1 VERYAS
7 MSGQDALDLFT
18 AHLDPT
24 FREAFEQVRRQ
35 RAAEGSVMTWEQA
48 KTEFLALTG
57 EVYERTAEQMLWSFV
72 TGQVKQSATQ
82 TIAQY
87 RTRFDINVR
96 IAECITPR
104 LAAAYYVYG
113 LRPDL
118 RARCMGDASGRPFT
132 TVDAAHTYA
141 LKEERKMEQE
151 RQVGSK
157 ANASTSVAVVQE
169 MHPRKKSKSNNG
181 KAANHHS
188 SGAGGAQ
195 AHAGRDTNGRG
206 RGHGHHGGR
215 GNGARTSGPSTDSGA
230 GPSQPRVRIANW
242 NLRCSLCKGR
252 GHDETKCPSQ
262 RE

>member
-1 VERYAS
+1 VRIAVPPLPVWDGKDYTRRTTTFLSDVERYAS

-18 AHLDPT
+18 AHLDPA

-57 EVYERTAEQMLWSFV
+57 EVYERTAEQMLWSLV

-82 TIAQY
+82 TIAHY
-87 RTRFDINVR
+87 RTRFDINVH

-113 LRPDL
+113 SRPDL

-132 TVDAAHTYA
+132 TVDAAHT
-141 LKEERKMEQE
+141 LQKSVRWS
-151 RQVGSK
+151 RS

-169 MHPRKKSKSNNG
+169 MHPRKKSKSSASN
-181 KAANHHS
+181 
-188 SGAGGAQ
+188 
-195 AHAGRDTNGRG
+195 
-206 RGHGHHGGR
+206 
-215 GNGARTSGPSTDSGA
+215 
-230 GPSQPRVRIANW
+230 
-242 NLRCSLCKGR
+242 
-252 GHDETKCPSQ
+252 
-262 RE
+262 